1 MRRKEED
8 QMISSYNKTTDHLNT
23 GIEEPI
29 EKELSVKAGENSNG
43 YWIEFPD
50 LDLKGTIYN
59 LFDVFYNF
67 QKIH

>member
-29 EKELSVKAGENSNG
+29 EKELSVKSGDNNNG
-43 YWIEFPD
+43 YWIEFQ
-50 LDLKGTIYN
+50 IW
-59 LFDVFYNF
+59 
-67 QKIH
+67 I

>member
-29 EKELSVKAGENSNG
+29 EKELSIKAGDNNNG
-43 YWIEFPD
+43 YWIEFQ
-50 LDLKGTIYN
+50 IW
-59 LFDVFYNF
+59 F
-67 QKIH
+67 